1 MIARTNITYKK
12 ILNSSTE
19 NIDTVN
25 LTELKDKALQVLN
38 KTYNGIKLN
47 TKKYHWSLT
56 NGSEK
61 IGDVQKAA
69 VKAVA
74 RLEVAVKNF
83 ELCRV
88 AVSDAVKK
96 VNSAFS
102 VVEAANNS
110 VLASVNGKIF
120 CKVVGRFSN
129 SNERLRATGKKL
141 TDATQNA
148 VDAVTISKRVQ
159 AEVTIADELIK
170 EVGLWLRGNNLALVH
185 KLSGT
190 HDVAK
195 ASNAM
200 STSVCTASKAVSIV
214 NEIEQKMKTERELIK
229 FVETQLTSMSAV
241 AGASI
246 NDVEFD
252 VCNNRVSAIL
262 KKESSEVIRSI
273 AKFNTTLL
281 TRLNATLH
289 QIDGKADAIGHK
301 SLDVS
306 KQVQEA
312 KSSGQNVSLL
322 AKRATENV
330 REAIIEVLSGVV
342 AKLCAVLSKFRALH
356 DEADAFSVHAAHA
369 QTNISEWLVRVGNV
383 AGESDGFADLSGS
396 VEGAFATAGKRLEVL
411 KRVLHRADE
420 QRGKVVGELAASVAV
435 RESDKHGIQVNKTL
449 HNVFA
454 NITSRVSANFSKDAC
469 NASLMS
475 ESLKL
480 LSNMTDHHAV
490 MNSLQVVAQ
499 LNRLTE
505 SMKERV
511 LKAHNL
517 MRVAAVCSAQA
528 NAVLEEAI
536 RMARERSGKPQC
548 SALYRQLLSALGLH
562 W

>member
-1 MIARTNITYKK
+1 MRTAAMIARTNITYKK

-19 NIDTVN
+19 HIDTVN
-25 LTELKDKALQVLN
+25 LTEWKDKALQVLN

-83 ELCRV
+83 ELYRV

-96 VNSAFS
+96 VNSAS
-102 VVEAANNS
+102 SMVEEANKS

-129 SNERLRATGKKL
+129 SNERLRAAGKKL
-141 TDATQNA
+141 TDRTQSA
-148 VDAVTISKRVQ
+148 ASVVTISKRVQ

-170 EVGLWLRGNNLALVH
+170 EVGVWLRGNNLALVH

-190 HDVAK
+190 HNVAK

-200 STSVCTASKAVSIV
+200 STSVRAASKAVSIV
-214 NEIEQKMKTERELIK
+214 NEIEQKMKTEHELIK
-229 FVETQLTSMSAV
+229 FVETQLANMSAV
-241 AGASI
+241 AGTSI
-246 NDVEFD
+246 GDVEFD
-252 VCNNRVSAIL
+252 VCNSRVSEIL

-273 AKFNTTLL
+273 ARFNTTLL
-281 TRLNATLH
+281 TRLNASLH
-289 QIDGKADAIGHK
+289 KIDGKADAIGHK
-301 SLDVS
+301 LLDVS

-312 KSSGQNVSLL
+312 KSSAQNVSLL

-330 REAIIEVLSGVV
+330 REAIIEVLSGG
-342 AKLCAVLSKFRALH
+342 AAELCAVLSRLRALH
-356 DEADAFSVHAAHA
+356 DEAGAFSVHAAHA
-369 QTNISEWLVRVGNV
+369 QANISEWLVRVD
-383 AGESDGFADLSGS
+383 ASAKESDDFADLTGS
-396 VEGAFATAGKRLEVL
+396 VESAFAAAGKRLEVL
-411 KRVLHRADE
+411 KRVLHRTDE
-420 QRGKVVGELAASVAV
+420 QRAKVVGELAASVAV
-435 RESDKHGIQVNKTL
+435 KESDKHGPQINKTL
-449 HNVFA
+449 HDVFA

-469 NASLMS
+469 NASLMTQ
-475 ESLKL
+475 SLKL
-480 LSNMTDHHAV
+480 LSNMTDHTV
-490 MNSLQVVAQ
+490 MNSLQVVTQ
-499 LNRLTE
+499 LNKLTE

-511 LKAHNL
+511 LKADNL
-517 MRVAAVCSAQA
+517 MRMATDSSAQA
-528 NAVLEEAI
+528 DA
-536 RMARERSGKPQC
+536 ARERSGKPQC
-548 SALYRQLLSALGLH
+548 PALYRQLLNMLGLH